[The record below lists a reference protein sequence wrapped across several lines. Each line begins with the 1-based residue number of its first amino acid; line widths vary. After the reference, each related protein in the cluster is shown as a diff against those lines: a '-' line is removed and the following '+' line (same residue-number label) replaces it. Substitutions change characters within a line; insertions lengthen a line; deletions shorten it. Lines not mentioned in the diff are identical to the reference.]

1 MPLYRWLVSS
11 IEGVFCWVILSSTLV
26 ADNWVTKSVGR
37 NARVLH
43 MGDFV
48 CSEGMCGDMSD
59 SKM

>member
-1 MPLYRWLVSS
+1 MPLYRRLVSS

-26 ADNWVTKSVGR
+26 ADNWVTKSVRR

-48 CSEGMCGDMSD
+48 CSERKGGDMSD
-59 SKM
+59 SKI